1 MSPNKRTKAMS
12 ENAIGNKSKEF
23 ICKNIGI
30 GRRGLAVQT
39 REGGVDNPRQ
49 GQGLRLQRR

>member
-1 MSPNKRTKAMS
+1 MS

-30 GRRGLAVQT
+30 GRRGLAVQA